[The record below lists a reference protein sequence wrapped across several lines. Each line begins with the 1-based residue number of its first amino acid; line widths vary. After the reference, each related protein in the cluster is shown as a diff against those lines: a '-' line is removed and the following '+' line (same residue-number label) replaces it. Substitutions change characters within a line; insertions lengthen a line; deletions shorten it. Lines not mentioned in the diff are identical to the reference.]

1 MNMEVFG
8 MFKSITSK
16 IMSIVAL
23 LPIIFLV
30 CMIIVSINVNKLGDA
45 ANQLADENVM
55 LERNIGIITTNVQ
68 SLVKRVYQMK
78 DFSRDNFTFMGYI
91 YGVSGVQE
99 CELMKESLENL
110 RPILMKMYNDAYPV
124 TVDQLVKIQADYADV
139 YDANYNVIEAKGD
152 VLGYLDTLPEEEA
165 QAKLLNW
172 SILSFIDA
180 TEYIIDAY
188 TGLFEMYTADGSLA
202 YDEMGNITSQWW
214 IDAQNMASQSRYV
227 EGFAVSVFKNGAY
240 VQEKGADGTMANVQ
254 TRILGEYTIREA
266 SDANVA
272 AAREN
277 ANSIRKML
285 AYLTGLF
292 IFGFLA
298 IGVVILFRLKYIIKP
313 AVVAADTMTTIIDG
327 ISRGNGDLT
336 SRFATKGDDEISKLL
351 KGINSF
357 MDQLQNIIRKIR
369 EESGNLNDS
378 VLHLNKEIVNSNE
391 STGNVSA
398 VSEELAANM
407 QEINNTVDQLSQN
420 ANDISD
426 QADNM
431 SKRVDEGYR
440 FVEDVQHRATDV
452 KGLSVNNKKN
462 AEMMIG
468 ERRTNLNEAIE
479 NSKNVEKINVLT
491 DEILSI
497 SSQTNL
503 LALNASI
510 EAARAGDA
518 GKGFAVVADEIRI
531 LADSSRN
538 AANNIQAIS
547 KLVNDAVALLSKN
560 ADEILKYVD
569 ESILNDYEQFVGY
582 SEQYYQDAE
591 SMRGILGEFQQ
602 NSQSLSDTLTE
613 VSRSVEN
620 VNRAVSESSTGITM
634 VAEEATKLAGS
645 MSEIRDEAEKNSQ
658 ISDSLRSEVER
669 FVNI

>member
-1 MNMEVFG
+1 
-8 MFKSITSK
+8 
-16 IMSIVAL
+16 MSLVAL
-23 LPIIFLV
+23 LPIIFLI
-30 CMIIVSINVNKLGDA
+30 CMIIVSVNVKKLGEA
-45 ANQLADENVM
+45 ANQLADENVS

-78 DFSRDNFTFMGYI
+78 DFSRDNQTFMGYI

-99 CELMKESLENL
+99 CELMKESMKSLY
-110 RPILMKMYNDAYPV
+110 PVLMKMYNDKYPV
-124 TVDQLVKIQADYADV
+124 SVDGLVKIQAEYADV
-139 YDANYNVIEAKGD
+139 YDANFNVIETKGD

-180 TEYIIDAY
+180 TEYIIDTY

-202 YDEMGNITSQWW
+202 YDETGNITSQWW
-214 IDAQNMASQSRYV
+214 IDAQNMATKSRYV

-240 VQEKGADGTMANVQ
+240 VQEKNADGTMSNVS

-272 AAREN
+272 VAREKAN
-277 ANSIRKML
+277 AITKTL
-285 AYLTGLF
+285 AYLTIFF

-298 IGVVILFRLKYIIKP
+298 VGVVILIRLKNIIKP
-313 AVVAADTMTTIIDG
+313 AASAGLTMTSIIDG
-327 ISRGNGDLT
+327 ISRGMGDLT
-336 SRFATKGDDEISKLL
+336 SRFDSKGDDEISKLL
-351 KGINSF
+351 RGINSF
-357 MDQLQNIIRKIR
+357 MDQLQSVIRKIR
-369 EESGNLNDS
+369 EESANLNDS
-378 VLHLNKEIVNSNE
+378 VAHLNKEIIVSNE
-391 STGNVSA
+391 STANVSA
-398 VSEELAANM
+398 VTEELAANM
-407 QEINNTVDQLSQN
+407 QEISNTVEQLVQN
-420 ANDISD
+420 ASEISE
-426 QADNM
+426 QAENM
-431 SKRVDEGYR
+431 SKRVSEGYS
-440 FVEDVQHRATDV
+440 FVEEVQHRATNV
-452 KGLSVNNKKN
+452 KDLSVNNKKN
-462 AEMMIG
+462 AETMIG

-479 NSKNVEKINVLT
+479 NSKNVEKINKLT

-510 EAARAGDA
+510 EAARAGEA

-538 AANNIQAIS
+538 AANNIQSIS
-547 KLVNDAVALLSKN
+547 KLVTDAVSLLSRN

-591 SMRGILGEFQQ
+591 SMRGILGEFQK
-602 NSQSLSDTLTE
+602 NSLNLSTTLTD
-613 VSRSVEN
+613 VSRSVDN

-634 VAEEATKLAGS
+634 VADEATKLAGS
-645 MSEIRDEAEKNSQ
+645 MSDIRDEAEKNSQ
-658 ISDSLRSEVER
+658 ISDSLKGEVEK
-669 FVNI
+669 FVQI

>member
-1 MNMEVFG
+1 

-30 CMIIVSINVNKLGDA
+30 CMIIVSLNVRKLGDA
-45 ANQLADENVM
+45 ADQLADENVT

-78 DFSRDNFTFMGYI
+78 DFSRDNMTFMGYI

-99 CELMKESLENL
+99 CELMTESLESL
-110 RPILMKMYNDAYPV
+110 RPILMKMYNDKYPV
-124 TVDQLVKIQADYADV
+124 TVDQLVKIQSEYADV

-152 VLGYLDTLPEEEA
+152 VLGYIDTLPEEEG

-180 TEYIIDAY
+180 TEYIINSY
-188 TGLFEMYTADGSLA
+188 TRLFDLYTADGSIA
-202 YDEMGNITSQWW
+202 YDETGNITSQWW

-227 EGFAVSVFKNGAY
+227 EGFAVSLFKNGAY
-240 VQEKGADGTMANVQ
+240 VQEKNADGTMSNVS

-266 SDANVA
+266 SDADVA
-272 AAREN
+272 RAREE
-277 ANSIRKML
+277 ADSIRKTL
-285 AYLTGLF
+285 TYLTVLF
-292 IFGFLA
+292 ILGFLV
-298 IGVVILFRLKYIIKP
+298 IGVIILFQLKNIIKP
-313 AVVAADTMTTIIDG
+313 AVSAGNTMTTIIDG
-327 ISRGNGDLT
+327 ISKGVGDLT
-336 SRFATKGDDEISKLL
+336 SRFKTKGNDEISQLL
-351 KGINSF
+351 RGVNSF
-357 MDQLQNIIRKIR
+357 MDQLQSVIKKIR
-369 EESGNLNDS
+369 EESANLNES
-378 VLHLNKEIVNSNE
+378 VSHLNKEIIVSNE
-391 STGNVSA
+391 STANVSA
-398 VSEELAANM
+398 VTEELAANM
-407 QEINNTVDQLSQN
+407 QEINNTVEQLVKS
-420 ANDISD
+420 ASDISE
-426 QADNM
+426 QAETM
-431 SKRVDEGYR
+431 SKRVNEGYS
-440 FVEDVQHRATDV
+440 FVEDVQHRANNV
-452 KGLSVNNKKN
+452 KDLSVTNKKN
-462 AEMMIG
+462 AESMIG

-479 NSKNVEKINVLT
+479 NSKNVEKINKLT

-510 EAARAGDA
+510 EAARAGEA

-538 AANNIQAIS
+538 AANNIQSIS

-560 ADEILKYVD
+560 ADEILNYVD

-591 SMRGILGEFQQ
+591 SMRDILGEFQQ
-602 NSQSLSDTLTE
+602 NSQNLSNTLTE

-620 VNRAVSESSTGITM
+620 VNRAVAESSTGITM
-634 VAEEATKLAGS
+634 VAEEATKLACS
-645 MSEIRDEAEKNSQ
+645 MSDIRDEAEKNRN
-658 ISDSLRSEVER
+658 ISDSLNSEVEK
-669 FVNI
+669 FVHI